1 MGNCT
6 SLESKHQNDICAIC
20 NENID
25 IQKLLICVRC
35 IISLHESCY
44 DDSNIS
50 LHESCYDDIETTS
63 NKTYTKCPACKI
75 IGSIGK
81 FHCIN
86 SK

>member
-35 IISLHESCY
+35 
-44 DDSNIS
+44 NIS

-63 NKTYTKCPACKI
+63 KKTYTKCPACKI

>member
-35 IISLHESCY
+35 
-44 DDSNIS
+44 NIS
-50 LHESCYDDIETTS
+50 LHESCYDEAEDDADDDIETTS
-63 NKTYTKCPACKI
+63 KKTYTKCPACKI